1 MRPSLAIDICFQE
14 KYFTFSGRATRSE
27 FWFFFVFASV
37 LSSIINFV
45 LLFVGDFFSG
55 TVASIFQLLVVGNSL
70 LFKIPV
76 LSASVRRLHDVA
88 KPGWFLLIP
97 ILGFYYLFIDG
108 TPILNEYGP
117 VPSNNP

>member
-1 MRPSLAIDICFQE
+1 M
-14 KYFTFSGRATRSE
+14 
-27 FWFFFVFASV
+27 
-37 LSSIINFV
+37 

-55 TVASIFQLLVVGNSL
+55 TVASIFQLLVVVNSL
-70 LFKIPV
+70 LFTIPV